1 MDSSVPEK
9 VGSKADARRE
19 MIVEA
24 AYRVLVRDGYK
35 AASILAIAKEAKAS
49 NETLYRWYGNKQ
61 GLFASLVERNAQA
74 ARALLDVALA
84 SDSDPLAV
92 LEQLGPLL
100 LLLVTSERAV
110 ALNRAAAG
118 DVYDTGTLGAALAKG
133 GRESLVPLIAKL
145 LTQADVQGL
154 LRIDE
159 PGEAADTYISLLLGD
174 VQIRR
179 ATGVLDGLSATE
191 IEKRASKAMH
201 LLKRL
206 FAPVAPGDLQT

>member
-1 MDSSVPEK
+1 MDDAVPENA
-9 VGSKADARRE
+9 GSKADARRE
-19 MIVEA
+19 MIAEA
-24 AYRVLVRDGYK
+24 AYRVLMRDGYK

-61 GLFASLVERNAQA
+61 GLFAALVERNAQA
-74 ARALLDVALA
+74 ARALLDVALV
-84 SDSDPLAV
+84 SHSDPLAV

-133 GRESLVPLIAKL
+133 GREALLPLIADL
-145 LTQADVQGL
+145 LARAQADGL
-154 LRIDE
+154 LLMDD
-159 PGEAADTYISLLLGD
+159 PAEAAEVYINLLIGD

-179 ATGVLDGLSATE
+179 VTGALEPLSEDMIVARST
-191 IEKRASKAMH
+191 RALR
-201 LLKRL
+201 LLRRL
-206 FAPVAPGDLQT
+206 YAPA

>member
-1 MDSSVPEK
+1 MDDAVPEK
-9 VGSKADARRE
+9 AESKADARRE
-19 MIVEA
+19 MIAEA

-61 GLFASLVERNAQA
+61 GLFAALVERNAQA

-84 SDSDPLAV
+84 SHSDPLAV

-133 GRESLVPLIAKL
+133 GREALLPLIADL
-145 LTQADVQGL
+145 LARAQDDGSL
-154 LRIDE
+154 LMDD
-159 PGEAADTYISLLLGD
+159 PAEAAEVYINLLIGD

-179 ATGVLDGLSATE
+179 VTGALEPLSEDMIVARST
-191 IEKRASKAMH
+191 RALR
-201 LLKRL
+201 LLRRL
-206 FAPVAPGDLQT
+206 YAPT

>member
-1 MDSSVPEK
+1 MDETVTEK
-9 VGSKADARRE
+9 AESKADARRE
-19 MIVEA
+19 MIEEA

-61 GLFASLVERNAQA
+61 GLFAALVERNAQA
-74 ARALLDVALA
+74 ARELLDEALA
-84 SDSDPLAV
+84 GDQTPLTT
-92 LEQLGPLL
+92 LEALGPVLL
-100 LLLVTSERAV
+100 RLVTSERAV

-145 LTQADVQGL
+145 LVQADADGALQ
-154 LRIDE
+154 IDD
-159 PGEAADTYISLLLGD
+159 PAEAAEVYINLLLGD

-179 ATGVLDGLSATE
+179 ATGALEPLSEAAIVARST
-191 IEKRASKAMH
+191 RA
-201 LLKRL
+201 LKLMRRL
-206 FAPVAPGDLQT
+206 YAPA

>member
-1 MDSSVPEK
+1 MDDAVPEK
-9 VGSKADARRE
+9 AGSKTDARRE
-19 MIVEA
+19 MIAEA

-61 GLFASLVERNAQA
+61 GLFAALVERNAQA

-84 SDSDPLAV
+84 SHSDPLAV

-118 DVYDTGTLGAALAKG
+118 DVYDTGMLGAALAKG
-133 GRESLVPLIAKL
+133 GREALLPLIADL
-145 LTQADVQGL
+145 LARAQDDGSL
-154 LRIDE
+154 LMDD
-159 PGEAADTYISLLLGD
+159 PAEAAEVYINLLIGD

-179 ATGVLDGLSATE
+179 VTGALEPLSEDMIVARST
-191 IEKRASKAMH
+191 RALR
-201 LLKRL
+201 LLRRL
-206 FAPVAPGDLQT
+206 YAPA